1 MSKFQVITFPEFKE
15 NELKKIAIGLGNNFR
30 LKEEKILEDLVK
42 FHKKW
47 SNIEDI
53 KDDVQCFTVR
63 EIAASVKAFS
73 EGMNL
78 FDTIMTI
85 YSARYQ

>member
-1 MSKFQVITFPEFKE
+1 MSKFQIITFPEFKE
-15 NELKKIAIGLGNNFR
+15 DELKKIAIGSGNNFGF
-30 LKEEKILEDLVK
+30 KEEKILEDLVK

-47 SNIEDI
+47 SNEEDI
-53 KDDVQCFTVR
+53 KDDVQCLTVR

-78 FDTIMTI
+78 FDAIL
-85 YSARYQ
+85 